1 MNRLLQD
8 TRFALRVL
16 LARRGFS
23 AVAILTLALG
33 IGITTAI
40 FSIVYAI
47 LLRPLPYPEAD
58 RIVAVWETRRTDPQ
72 PGGAMSHPNY
82 LDVRAKVGA
91 FESIAL
97 ATTGNATITGLGATA
112 SVPTAS
118 VTPGLFSVFGVNLV
132 LGRDFT
138 EDEDRPNGPKA
149 VILSN
154 EYWRTQFGARGDAVG
169 STLMVNGA
177 PHRIVGVAPPAF
189 DYPGNSQLWIP
200 AQNDDSGCGR
210 SCVYMSAVGRL
221 RDNATV
227 EQAGMELTSLAQQLE
242 QAYPKSNTD
251 RMLAVTTLQHSI
263 TGDVQKAL
271 YILLAAVGMVLLI
284 ACANVANLLLVR
296 GAGRRA
302 ELAVRSVLGA
312 GRRRLVAQL
321 MTENLLLAVIA
332 GGMGVIL
339 AIWIVA
345 GLRSLAPAS
354 MPRADEVG
362 LDAVTVGFALAL
374 AAITALL
381 FGLAPALQLSRISLA
396 ESIRGAGRG
405 TGGGGSQRHFGRSAI
420 LVAEVA
426 LSIMLLLGA
435 GLLLR
440 SFSRLTN
447 VDPHFD
453 PENRY
458 TFTVTLP
465 DAAYPTPERATA
477 AILTMRDA
485 FGAIPGVE
493 NVALGLGLPFSDIRF
508 VSSFRRLDKPEPEP
522 GEGPVAEFDVIDEN
536 YLQTMN
542 IKLLRGRDFTAQDR
556 YGAPAAVLI
565 NQQLASE
572 YYPGEDPIGKTV
584 YVGVGLGFPHKE
596 PRTIVGIVDDVPQT
610 DLHQPA
616 NATVYASQAQ
626 VGASFMSFVVQTRLT
641 EQQTLSA
648 VRRQL
653 AAIDPDLPLEMTS
666 SLTALVDTQLAAPR
680 FYLALLSLFAA
691 LAAMLAGIGIYGVV
705 AYLVA
710 HRKHEIGVRMALGA
724 RAPSVVQL
732 VVWQGLKPA
741 LIGVAIG
748 IAGALATARVI
759 ASLLFETPPTDA
771 VTFVGVT
778 ALLISIVLVACAVP
792 AWRATRVAPASALR
806 AD

>member
-1 MNRLLQD
+1 MNRLFQD

-23 AVAILTLALG
+23 TVAIITLALG

-40 FSIVYAI
+40 FSIVYSI
-47 LLRPLPYPEAD
+47 LLRPLPYPDAD

-72 PGGAMSHPNY
+72 PRGSMSHPNY
-82 LDVRAKVGA
+82 LDVKAKVGSL
-91 FESIAL
+91 ESIAL

-118 VTPGLFSVFGVNLV
+118 VTPGLFDVFGVNLV

-149 VILSN
+149 VILSH
-154 EYWRTQFGARGDAVG
+154 EYWRTKFGARGDAVG
-169 STLMVNGA
+169 STLQVNGA
-177 PHRIVGVAPPAF
+177 PHRIVGVAPPSF
-189 DYPGNSQLWIP
+189 DYPGNSELWIP
-200 AQNDDSGCGR
+200 AQNDDQSCGR

-221 RDNATV
+221 RAGATV
-227 EQAGMELTSLAQQLE
+227 EQAGTELATLAQQLE
-242 QAYPKSNTD
+242 QLYPKANTD
-251 RMLAVTTLQHSI
+251 RMLGVTTLQHSI

-312 GRRRLVAQL
+312 GRRRLVTQL
-321 MTENLLLAVIA
+321 MTENLLLAIIA
-332 GGMGVIL
+332 GGLGVVL

-354 MPRADEVG
+354 LPRADELG
-362 LDAVTVGFALAL
+362 LDGATVIFAIAL
-374 AAITALL
+374 AAVTALL

-405 TGGGGSQRHFGRSAI
+405 TGGGSQRQFGRSAI

-440 SFSRLTN
+440 SFGRLTN

-458 TFTVTLP
+458 TFTITLP
-465 DAAYPTPERATA
+465 DAAYPTPERATG
-477 AILTMRDA
+477 AILSMRDA
-485 FGAIPGVE
+485 FRAIPGVE

-508 VSSFRRLDKPEPEP
+508 VSSFRRLDKPEPAP

-536 YLQTMN
+536 YLRTMN
-542 IKLLRGRDFTAQDR
+542 IALLRGRDFSAQDR

-565 NQQLASE
+565 NQQLANE

-610 DLHQPA
+610 DLQQPA
-616 NATVYASQAQ
+616 SATIYTSQAQ
-626 VGASFMSFVVQTRLT
+626 VGASFMSFVVQTRMT

-653 AAIDPDLPLEMTS
+653 AAIDPDLPLELTS
-666 SLTALVDTQLAAPR
+666 SMTALVDTQLAAPR
-680 FYLALLSLFAA
+680 FYLALISLFAA
-691 LAAMLAGIGIYGVV
+691 LAAVLAGIGIYGVV

-724 RAPSVVQL
+724 RAPTVVQL

-759 ASLLFETPPTDA
+759 ASLLFETPPNDA